1 LLILFFP
8 YLIKGQEPGKTPTD
22 SAYYCSFFPMHVGDK
37 WVYKSYATDLDLMVK
52 EIVRDTVEADGT

>member
-1 LLILFFP
+1 
-8 YLIKGQEPGKTPTD
+8 
-22 SAYYCSFFPMHVGDK
+22 MHVGDK